1 MLTYAESLLEKRNNC
16 HDNSEISSPI
26 KISNHTFSG
35 YSLFTHV
42 DLMEQKISLIVKGV
56 KII

>member
-35 YSLFTHV
+35 YSLFT
-42 DLMEQKISLIVKGV
+42 QC
-56 KII
+56 